1 MMRAA
6 RWRSPQRAI
15 AAPAL
20 PASGPACVGRRPV
33 LMAALAGLLGLG
45 GCEAEPQ
52 IRIGLLVGPPD
63 RNGQAGRNGAILA
76 VEQRNAGGGMRG
88 RELQLVVQDVGAGQD
103 AAQAAGKALL
113 AAGVDAIVGP
123 FTSAVAM
130 AVLPQVN
137 AARVLMVSP
146 TATASELTGVDDY
159 LVCLSPTAREAG
171 SEFAAVLYQR
181 GQRRV
186 ALARA
191 DEETGPAYTRSWS
204 EAFDTAFRALG
215 GTIVM
220 ASAAPPGLG
229 RPLGD
234 MVRALLAHR
243 PDGLVF
249 VGGTAEVARMVQ
261 QARKQAPDVPI
272 AVAEPASNLS
282 LIELGG
288 RAVEGAI
295 TARQYSLND
304 NAAPYAGFQAAYRE
318 RFALLPVYH
327 AIAAYDAVTVLADA
341 MAAQRRGESL
351 KEAVLRNSPY
361 QGVVQSIVFD
371 RFGDVARKLSFVVVR
386 AGRFEP
392 LR

>member
-1 MMRAA
+1 
-6 RWRSPQRAI
+6 
-15 AAPAL
+15 
-20 PASGPACVGRRPV
+20 
-33 LMAALAGLLGLG
+33 
-45 GCEAEPQ
+45 
-52 IRIGLLVGPPD
+52 
-63 RNGQAGRNGAILA
+63 
-76 VEQRNAGGGMRG
+76 
-88 RELQLVVQDVGAGQD
+88 
-103 AAQAAGKALL
+103 
-113 AAGVDAIVGP
+113 
-123 FTSAVAM
+123 
-130 AVLPQVN
+130 
-137 AARVLMVSP
+137 
-146 TATASELTGVDDY
+146 
-159 LVCLSPTAREAG
+159 
-171 SEFAAVLYQR
+171 
-181 GQRRV
+181 
-186 ALARA
+186 
-191 DEETGPAYTRSWS
+191 
-204 EAFDTAFRALG
+204 
-215 GTIVM
+215 
-220 ASAAPPGLG
+220 
-229 RPLGD
+229 

-288 RAVEGAI
+288 RAVEGVI